1 MEISRATKFF
11 IDRGATLTAELS
23 SDHYR
28 RSPLIQGGMEIP
40 SKITAKISG
49 TVVNL
54 LLMEKYI
61 QLVKELYTEPKDEE
75 ILCSYLHAEAT
86 GVDLPIPLPRNVP
99 VPKRRKKS
107 SDVQTKDIRNFFNRN
122 QTQRS
127 NQNHP
132 SSKDVTTEKVVI
144 LD

>member
-1 MEISRATKFF
+1 
-11 IDRGATLTAELS
+11 
-23 SDHYR
+23 
-28 RSPLIQGGMEIP
+28 MEIP
-40 SKITAKISG
+40 CKITAKISG
-49 TVVNL
+49 TVIDL
-54 LLMEKYI
+54 LWMEKYI
-61 QLVKELYTEPKDEE
+61 QLVKELYAKHKGEE
-75 ILCSYLHAEAT
+75 ILGSYLHAGAT

-132 SSKDVTTEKVVI
+132 SSKNVTTE
-144 LD
+144 

>member
-1 MEISRATKFF
+1 
-11 IDRGATLTAELS
+11 
-23 SDHYR
+23 
-28 RSPLIQGGMEIP
+28 MEIP
-40 SKITAKISG
+40 CKITAKISG
-49 TVVNL
+49 TVIDL
-54 LLMEKYI
+54 LWMEKYI
-61 QLVKELYTEPKDEE
+61 QLVKELYAKHKGEE
-75 ILCSYLHAEAT
+75 ILGSYLHAGAT